1 MPTGFPAIVPGA
13 RFDEVAG
20 PTDGGCGVEEVGS
33 RGEELVGEGKDA
45 GGQRGGDEV
54 NARGTEGTVYLV
66 RRDEIGGGGL
76 GVLNYFGGECLDFHF
91 WSGSKFV

>member
-54 NARGTEGTVYLV
+54 C
-66 RRDEIGGGGL
+66 D
-76 GVLNYFGGECLDFHF
+76 CQ
-91 WSGSKFV
+91 